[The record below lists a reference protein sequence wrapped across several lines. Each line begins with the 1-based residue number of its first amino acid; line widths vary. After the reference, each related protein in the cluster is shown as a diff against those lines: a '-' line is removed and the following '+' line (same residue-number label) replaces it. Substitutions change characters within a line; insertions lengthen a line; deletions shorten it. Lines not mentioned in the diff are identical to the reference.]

1 MYLLEKY
8 TNLANNL
15 IWEIKRLNLNG
26 SSTLEDG
33 IIALLVISIGNRE
46 EREDLKG
53 EVAGC
58 ILDLLS
64 CLCVTPT
71 NRYSMELNFSKVMA
85 GVGENVITEPDIK
98 ILEVCVPVT

>member
-1 MYLLEKY
+1 MGNKKIKFKWLFYLGRW
-8 TNLANNL
+8 NNS
-15 IWEIKRLNLNG
+15 ITGHQYRKQRRKR
-26 SSTLEDG
+26 
-33 IIALLVISIGNRE
+33 RF
-46 EREDLKG
+46 KG